1 MDGRRRTSAVL
12 VVCLA
17 LWVGGEA
24 SGETTL
30 RVHATPSVALYGE
43 PFSWQVTGL
52 RPGEQV
58 TVTAVSTDA
67 RKVVWES
74 QAIFEADSRGAVDLA
89 ARAPVVG
96 GYQGADIFGLLWS
109 MKPAKPDAGKP
120 IGYRESGVNG
130 WTVELKAVSAG
141 GSTSSTRFRCVWQ
154 RPGEGLVRV
163 PLEQEGVSGFLYYP
177 AQGGPFPGVII
188 LGGSEGGLFEPR
200 ARALA
205 ANGFAALTL
214 AYFGYPGQPEE
225 LVDVP
230 LETVERAIAW
240 IKAHPKV
247 KGDRVGLV
255 GGSKGGELAL
265 LAATRSND
273 LRAVVAL
280 TPAAHAWEGHTLRF
294 FSPDYKPVSS
304 WSLAGKPLPYVP
316 FKVSP
321 EDKEKEKNGELPSF
335 VPFFRDGL
343 AQADAA
349 TVAQAAIPVER
360 IKAPILLVSGT
371 DDRIWPAEE
380 FCATIV
386 ARLKEAGFP
395 HEVKHVSIA
404 GGGHMSCIPS
414 LVTANRGLLIDG
426 DPSGGSPRA
435 DAHGGYRSWAEMLAF
450 LHRHLDR

>member
-1 MDGRRRTSAVL
+1 M
-12 VVCLA
+12 
-17 LWVGGEA
+17 
-24 SGETTL
+24 
-30 RVHATPSVALYGE
+30 
-43 PFSWQVTGL
+43 
-52 RPGEQV
+52 
-58 TVTAVSTDA
+58 
-67 RKVVWES
+67 
-74 QAIFEADSRGAVDLA
+74 
-89 ARAPVVG
+89 
-96 GYQGADIFGLLWS
+96 
-109 MKPAKPDAGKP
+109 
-120 IGYRESGVNG
+120 
-130 WTVELKAVSAG
+130 
-141 GSTSSTRFRCVWQ
+141 
-154 RPGEGLVRV
+154 
-163 PLEQEGVSGFLYYP
+163 SGFLYYP
-177 AQGGPFPGVII
+177 AQGGPFPGVVI

-240 IKAHPKV
+240 IRAHPKV

-265 LAATRSND
+265 LAATRSHE

-294 FSPDYKPVSS
+294 FSPEYRPVSS
-304 WSLAGKPLPYVP
+304 WSVAGKPLPCVP

-360 IKAPILLVSGT
+360 ITAPILLVSGS
-371 DDRIWPAEE
+371 DDRIWPAGE

-386 ARLKEAGFP
+386 ARLKAAGFP

-404 GGGHMSCIPS
+404 GGGHMSCMPS

-450 LHRHLDR
+450 LHRHLGR